1 MQLTKNFQ
9 LQEFIP
15 KTMYGLYGD
24 KSIWFINPKLPVIAQ
39 LLKDTLCE
47 EYETNVLVN
56 INTWNSQGSRQ
67 YSGRRPY
74 NIDSEIGGARES
86 QHKMGNAIDVQ
97 CFINGKQIPSKD
109 IHAIILK
116 NEKQFMEAGLTT
128 LENVAYTK
136 TWNHLD
142 CRWTNLNKLL
152 IVNP

>member
-74 NIDSEIGGARES
+74 DIDNETLY
-86 QHKMGNAIDVQ
+86 
-97 CFINGKQIPSKD
+97 INSIT
-109 IHAIILK
+109 H
-116 NEKQFMEAGLTT
+116 FML
-128 LENVAYTK
+128 
-136 TWNHLD
+136 
-142 CRWTNLNKLL
+142 
-152 IVNP
+152 